1 MGKYF
6 QGKYRNTLDSKGR
19 VIVPSKFRDKLD
31 GRFMLGKG
39 LDQCYVIYTMEDWD
53 QYAERLAALP
63 SKANELKRQIFSS
76 TLEQEVDKTGR
87 TQLTKEQR
95 DDLHLD
101 IGDEVVFVGNGPR
114 AELWPAS
121 VYDARYNVSA
131 EEEEARRER
140 LNAIAQE
147 FDM

>member
-1 MGKYF
+1 MARYF

-39 LDQCYVIYTMEDWD
+39 LDGCYVIYNMEDWD
-53 QYAERLAALP
+53 QFAERLAALP
-63 SKANELKRQIFSS
+63 NKASELKRFFFSS
-76 TLEQEVDKTGR
+76 TLEQEIDKTGR

-95 DDLHLD
+95 DDLGID

-121 VYDARYNVSA
+121 MYDARYGLSA
-131 EEEEARRER
+131 EDEAAKRAE
-140 LNAIAQE
+140 LNDIANE
-147 FDM
+147 FL

>member
-1 MGKYF
+1 MARYF

-39 LDQCYVIYTMEDWD
+39 LDECYVIYSMEDWD
-53 QYAERLAALP
+53 EFAERLAALP
-63 SKANELKRQIFSS
+63 NKANELKRLFFSS
-76 TLEQEVDKTGR
+76 TLEQEIDKTGR

-95 DDLHLD
+95 DDLGIG

-121 VYDARYNVSA
+121 VYDARYNLSA
-131 EEEEARRER
+131 EDEAAKRAE
-140 LNAIAQE
+140 LNDIANE
-147 FDM
+147 FL